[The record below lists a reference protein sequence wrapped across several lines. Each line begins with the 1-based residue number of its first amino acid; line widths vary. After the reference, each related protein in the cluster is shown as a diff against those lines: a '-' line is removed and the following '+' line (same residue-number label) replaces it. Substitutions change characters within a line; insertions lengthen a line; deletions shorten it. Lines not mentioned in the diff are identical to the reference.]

1 MACSWISIFVKVGFF
16 EKWMYRTVFKLIRK
30 TPVNID
36 RLMIFVIVG
45 SRINRFALFEER
57 GRDWIKIT
65 RSVRRT

>member
-1 MACSWISIFVKVGFF
+1 
-16 EKWMYRTVFKLIRK
+16 MYRTVFELIRK
-30 TPVNID
+30 TPVDID